1 MTDKPDRLTG
11 QVARILSERELVVNR
26 GTNDGV
32 TLGMKLAVLNPNGAD
47 ITDPVTGESLGS
59 IDLAKVV
66 VKVTQ
71 VRERVCVAATF
82 RKWTTS
88 GGGPLY
94 NLSLMTSLAR
104 PPSTRHETLRLDD
117 DEAAVELDEEDSYV
131 RVGDKVIEVVGD
143 EFATVQ

>member
-71 VRERVCVAATF
+71 VHERVCVAATF

-88 GGGPLY
+88 GGPLY
-94 NLSLMTSLAR
+94 NLNLMNTLAR
-104 PPSTRHETLRLDD
+104 PPSTRRETLRLDD
-117 DEAAVELDEEDSYV
+117 AEAAVELDEEDSYV

>member
-1 MTDKPDRLTG
+1 MTDKSDRLTG

-47 ITDPVTGESLGS
+47 ITDPVSGESLGS

-71 VRERVCVAATF
+71 VHERVCVAATF

-88 GGGPLY
+88 GDPLG
-94 NLSLMTSLAR
+94 LMSILAR

>member
-26 GTNDGV
+26 GTNHGV
-32 TLGMKLAVLNPNGAD
+32 MLGMKLAVLNPNGAD

-71 VRERVCVAATF
+71 VHERVCVGATF
-82 RKWTTS
+82 RKWTS

-94 NLSLMTSLAR
+94 NLSLMNTLAQ
-104 PPSTRHETLRLDD
+104 PPSTRRETLRLDD
-117 DEAAVELDEEDSYV
+117 AEAAVELDEEDSYV

>member
-71 VRERVCVAATF
+71 VHERVCVAATF

-88 GGGPLY
+88 GGPLY
-94 NLSLMTSLAR
+94 NLSLMNTLAQ
-104 PPSTRHETLRLDD
+104 PPSTRRETLRLDD
-117 DEAAVELDEEDSYV
+117 AEAAVELDEEDSYV

>member
-71 VRERVCVAATF
+71 VHERVCVAATF

-88 GGGPLY
+88 GGPLY
-94 NLSLMTSLAR
+94 NLNLMNTLAR
-104 PPSTRHETLRLDD
+104 PPSTRRETLRLDD